1 MTIGFRLNEKKK
13 RNLATII
20 ALIFTAFLLL
30 ILALRVY
37 ELLTPKKIIKVTPY
51 QHLETDKHMNYEF
64 SIKKFNKLDTIF
76 ITENQKRIY
85 LFDCS
90 NYLETI
96 CTHDQDQVFNYQIKT
111 ADIIKINDR
120 FMIKHMTWVNAVNK
134 KQFQHTL
141 ADHQLMKLYEAKS
154 NVSYVA
160 IAVFLLLS
168 FGGLFMIFWGHIYQF
183 ILRKFN
189 SL

>member
-1 MTIGFRLNEKKK
+1 MIKYSKLNQEHKNK
-13 RNLATII
+13 LAITL
-20 ALIFTAFLLL
+20 ALIFTAFLLF
-30 ILALRVY
+30 IIALSIHK
-37 ELLTPKKIIKVTPY
+37 LFSPKKIIKPIPY
-51 QHLETDKHMNYEF
+51 EHLETDKHMTYEF
-64 SIKKFNKLDTIF
+64 RIKKFNKSDTIF
-76 ITENQKRIY
+76 IIENQKRIY

-96 CTHDQDQVFNYQIKT
+96 CTHDRDKALNHQIKT

-120 FMIKHMTWVNAVNK
+120 FMIKDMTWVDAVNK

-168 FGGLFMIFWGHIYQF
+168 CGGLFMIFWGHIYQF
-183 ILRKFN
+183 ILKKFN

>member
-1 MTIGFRLNEKKK
+1 MIIDFKLNQEHKNK
-13 RNLATII
+13 LATVL
-20 ALIFTAFLLL
+20 ALIFTAFLLFIISL
-30 ILALRVY
+30 SIHQ
-37 ELLTPKKIIKVTPY
+37 LLSPKKMIKVIPH
-51 QHLETDKHMNYEF
+51 QHLDTDKHMTYEF

-96 CTHDQDQVFNYQIKT
+96 CSHDQDQVFNYQIKT

-120 FMIKHMTWVNAVNK
+120 FMIKDMTWVDTVNK

-154 NVSYVA
+154 NFSYVA

-168 FGGLFMIFWGHIYQF
+168 CGGLFMIFWGHIYQF
-183 ILRKFN
+183 ILKKFN